1 MKEKIQLKKIAKM
14 TVIASPNY
22 DQIRVHNAQ
31 RESWFPVMGSHLLSN
46 DRTPSQQN
54 GGAVSIIRLTCPVV
68 VVRRGDSYST
78 QKTHLH
84 ASKTGK

>member
-1 MKEKIQLKKIAKM
+1 MYMKEKIQLKKIAKM

-54 GGAVSIIRLTCPVV
+54 GGAVSIIRL
-68 VVRRGDSYST
+68 
-78 QKTHLH
+78 
-84 ASKTGK
+84 